1 MTLYFKKQNKILVT
15 RGEFLA
21 TSSLSRGSRK
31 GFEQRPL
38 LFHAN
43 YQRWRGTGGSTPCTL
58 HVWVSKAAPCPPP
71 KHSSPE
77 QHNHLMPQGCS
88 RSDLLKVKQAET
100 EPWSPLF
107 FQDSAF
113 ELELNHAK
121 VNGGYLFLIVI
132 FRGSPQ
138 TSEPPDRK
146 MWTPC
151 SVKSWAACQER
162 DLPEQEEIALPFLI
176 L

>member
-1 MTLYFKKQNKILVT
+1 MSSSQLVSFPEEAERDLNKGRSYSMPSIRGDEVQEGAHRAPYTCEWAKQH
-15 RGEFLA
+15 
-21 TSSLSRGSRK
+21 
-31 GFEQRPL
+31 
-38 LFHAN
+38 HA
-43 YQRWRGTGGSTPCTL
+43 
-58 HVWVSKAAPCPPP
+58 PPP

-113 ELELNHAK
+113 ELKLNHAK
-121 VNGGYLFLIVI
+121 VNGGFLFLIVI

>member
-1 MTLYFKKQNKILVT
+1 MSSSQLVAFPEEAERDLNKGRSYSMPTI
-15 RGEFLA
+15 RGDEVQEGA
-21 TSSLSRGSRK
+21 HRAPYT
-31 GFEQRPL
+31 
-38 LFHAN
+38 
-43 YQRWRGTGGSTPCTL
+43 C
-58 HVWVSKAAPCPPP
+58 VSKAAPCPPQ
-71 KHSSPE
+71 HSSPE
-77 QHNHLMPQGCS
+77 QHNHIEPQGCS

-121 VNGGYLFLIVI
+121 VNGGFLFLIVI

-151 SVKSWAACQER
+151 SVKFWAACQER
-162 DLPEQEEIALPFLI
+162 DLPEQEEIALPFLT